1 MASRSGVRTHRISFD
16 FYITPGVQ
24 LLIVANVAVFIL
36 EAFVRYFGGISG
48 YNTLLKW
55 FGLVPAGVIPLL
67 RIWQPFTYLF
77 LHDITSIWHLVVNMF
92 MLWMFGREVELV
104 WGRNRFLRYYFR
116 AGVIPLLRIWQPF
129 TYLFLHDI
137 TSIWHLVVNM
147 FMLWMFGR
155 EVELVWGRN
164 RFLRYYFLTGVGAG
178 VLNVIVKTVP
188 MLWGRENSY
197 TPTIGASG
205 AIFGILIAC
214 AILFPDRRAYVI
226 PIPIPI
232 KMKWIVAGM
241 AAITFLGT
249 FGLGD
254 DAVSHISHLGGM
266 LIGYLYL
273 RRDSYLFRIRNEVS
287 DWKYQRNRKKFDVYI
302 NKNKN

>member
-1 MASRSGVRTHRISFD
+1 MASRSPIRNYRFSFN

-24 LLIVANVAVFIL
+24 LLIIANFAVYFLQLFIHRFRG
-36 EAFVRYFGGISG
+36 AFPEHLFEM
-48 YNTLLKW
+48 W
-55 FGLVPAGVIPLL
+55 FGLVPAGVIPGL
-67 RIWQPFTYLF
+67 RLWQPVTYLF
-77 LHDITSIWHLVVNMF
+77 LHSVDDVWHIVL
-92 MLWMFGREVELV
+92 
-104 WGRNRFLRYYFR
+104 
-116 AGVIPLLRIWQPF
+116 
-129 TYLFLHDI
+129 
-137 TSIWHLVVNM
+137 NM

-178 VLNVIVKTVP
+178 VLNVMVKTFP
-188 MLWGRENSY
+188 MLWGRENSFV
-197 TPTIGASG
+197 PTIGASG

-214 AILFPDRRAYVI
+214 GILFPDRKAYII

-232 KMKWIVAGM
+232 KMKWIVVGM
-241 AAITFLGT
+241 IAITFLGT

-254 DAVSHISHLGGM
+254 DKVSHICHLGGM

-287 DWKYQRNRKKFDVYI
+287 DWKFQRNRKKFDVYI
-302 NKNKN
+302 NKHKNEPPSRPDRWVN